1 MRRGAPPL
9 SRSGDDDG
17 VVELLYLDC
26 PACWSAIKQPFNP
39 DGGPL
44 VWSHPCSRRRSARLI
59 VLPKERRVYEVPENV
74 SLEAE
79 LRRAIG
85 RAS

>member
-1 MRRGAPPL
+1 MV
-9 SRSGDDDG
+9 D
-17 VVELLYLDC
+17 LLYLDC
-26 PACWSAIKQPFNP
+26 PACGCKIKQPFNP

-44 VWSHPCSRRRSARLI
+44 VWPHPCSRRRSARLI

-74 SLEAE
+74 SLEVE
-79 LRRAIG
+79 LRRAIA